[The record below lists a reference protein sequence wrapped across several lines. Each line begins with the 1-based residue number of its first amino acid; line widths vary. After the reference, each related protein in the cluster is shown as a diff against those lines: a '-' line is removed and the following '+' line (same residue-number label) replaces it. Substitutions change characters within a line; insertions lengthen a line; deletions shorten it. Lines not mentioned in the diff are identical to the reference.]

1 MKRAPGSSGR
11 QLVATLGA
19 LAALTG
25 LSWWLAGVDLG
36 RLQTVVA
43 LAIAGVKATLVAL
56 VFMELG
62 GASTTARVVVAVTF
76 SFIVLLCLGVVAD
89 TALR

>member
-1 MKRAPGSSGR
+1 VAAPP
-11 QLVATLGA
+11 
-19 LAALTG
+19 
-25 LSWWLAGVDLG
+25 
-36 RLQTVVA
+36 
-43 LAIAGVKATLVAL
+43 IAGVKATLVAL